1 MARTP
6 THSAGVKLKEMIKR
20 TRRHLFVF
28 MTVRELPAT
37 NNGSERAIRAAVIFR
52 KVTYCFRSAW
62 GAQLY
67 ADIRSVIETGR
78 RRAIDAFE
86 AIRLT
91 LQAKPLAAPAPS

>member
-1 MARTP
+1 M
-6 THSAGVKLKEMIKR
+6 KCLKKALAWRAVPHMS
-20 TRRHLFVF
+20 
-28 MTVRELPAT
+28 RET
-37 NNGSERAIRAAVIFR
+37 IRAAVIFR